1 LNLVAAENGVVE
13 VETREEQRRRALDRM
28 ARNNWTL
35 PTDYKFDR
43 DQANER

>member
-1 LNLVAAENGVVE
+1 LVAAENGVVE
-13 VETREEQRRRALDRM
+13 VETREEQRCRALDRM

-43 DQANER
+43 DEANER